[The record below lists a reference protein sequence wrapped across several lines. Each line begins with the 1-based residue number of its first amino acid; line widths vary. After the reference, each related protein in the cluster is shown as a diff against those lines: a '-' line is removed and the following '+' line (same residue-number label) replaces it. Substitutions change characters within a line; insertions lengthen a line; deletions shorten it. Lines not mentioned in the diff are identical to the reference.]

1 MQDRSSVIFGNPMD
15 PKTIK
20 KANKAKQKF
29 IKKFGDDT
37 LKQYH
42 LQAVPVPTLSAMN
55 VQQFELAETP
65 LTLPKNALIVG
76 NIRMGFGHYRI
87 SIAMAS
93 AAKALGYEPYWL
105 DLAHFDATGSKAI
118 RYQNDLYSK
127 ASKISQKSKLFNK
140 LVWEP
145 LNCEGFKKITY
156 NAPDQKVAELMANLL
171 ADLPSDV
178 PYVATHVW
186 PSQAAVHAGLTHVV
200 NAIPDNW
207 PMGLHLSEGAIHAVQ
222 TPFAYFGYKTLHGF
236 AKKPLK
242 GIPEE
247 DLYMVGHYVDHEL
260 VANIEEDCA
269 RRVKRLEN
277 GEPLRLLLTVGG
289 AGAGAKQFL
298 GMMKHLM
305 PLVEAKKVAIFLNF
319 GDHLAMHKYLSK
331 KLPGYSTKVHR
342 YFNEYDHF
350 LELVQKMHSQCMEG
364 IYVFQ
369 NDDIFQAVYS
379 TNLLM
384 RETDLMITKPSELV
398 FYPIP
403 KIFQRHI
410 GGHEV
415 YGAIHG
421 REIGDATLECPDEKS
436 MNEMIDTIL
445 SDPGAYRFMIKQIL
459 ANHKQGLYNGA
470 YEVVKLAVNG
480 RRK

>member
-1 MQDRSSVIFGNPMD
+1 MPDKSSVIFGNPMD
-15 PKTIK
+15 EKTIK
-20 KANKAKQKF
+20 KAQKNKEKF
-29 IKKFGDDT
+29 IKKFGDDSN
-37 LKQYH
+37 KVYH
-42 LQAVPVPTLSAMN
+42 LKPVPVPCLSSIG
-55 VQQFELAETP
+55 VQNLEQSEEP
-65 LTLPKNALIVG
+65 LKLPENALIVG

-93 AAKALGYEPYWL
+93 CAKALGYEPYWF
-105 DLAHFDATGSKAI
+105 DLAHYDATGSKVI
-118 RYQNDLYSK
+118 RYQNDLYST

-140 LVWEP
+140 LFWEP

-156 NAPDQKVAELMANLL
+156 NAPDQKAAELMAPLL
-171 ADLPSDV
+171 HDFPKDV

-207 PMGLHLSEGAIHAVQ
+207 PMGLHLSEGAIHTVQ

-236 AKKPLK
+236 DKKPLK

-260 VANIEEDCA
+260 VSNIEADCQ
-269 RRVKRLEN
+269 RRLARLEK

-298 GMMKHLM
+298 GMMKHLL
-305 PLVEAKKVAIFLNF
+305 PLVKEKKVAIFLNY
-319 GDHLAMHKYLSK
+319 GDHLSMHNYLCK
-331 KLPGYSTKVHR
+331 KIPGFESQAHV
-342 YFNEYDHF
+342 YFNKYA
-350 LELVQKMHSQCMEG
+350 ELVKLADEIREKPAEG
-364 IYVFQ
+364 IYLIQ
-369 NDDIFQAVYS
+369 NDDIFEAVYS

-384 RETDLMITKPSELV
+384 RDTDLMITKPSELV

-436 MNEMIDTIL
+436 MNEMIDIL
-445 SDPGAYRFMIKQIL
+445 LKDKGAYRFLVHQIL
-459 ANHKQGLYNGA
+459 VNHKQGLYNGA

-480 RRK
+480 RK